1 MLTTP
6 LKVTTTFDINLL
18 PTADTSPHIILKKHT
33 SELLGI
39 ISDPDKLAVDM
50 WSADLV
56 PDPVKD
62 NVLTTLGISRFQ
74 KSSKLLDEVYRSLKE
89 FNSPDILVKF
99 CEILKIQR
107 NAGLTRIADDMLK
120 QLSGEYYYSVCVCV
134 CVHVILV
141 ANSKY
146 IAINNHNNYYIY
158 NYILF
163 LLYRIMR

>member
-6 LKVTTTFDINLL
+6 LKITTTSDTNLL
-18 PTADTSPHIILKKHT
+18 PTADISPHIILKKHT

-39 ISDPDKLAVDM
+39 ICDPDKLAVDL

-62 NVLTTLGISRFQ
+62 NVLTTLGLSRFQ

-89 FNSPDILVKF
+89 LKRSDILVKF

-107 NAGLTRIADDMLK
+107 NAGLTRIADNMLK
-120 QLSGEYYYSVCVCV
+120 QLSGEHYYCVYV
-134 CVHVILV
+134 CVHTLC
-141 ANSKY
+141 
-146 IAINNHNNYYIY
+146 
-158 NYILF
+158 
-163 LLYRIMR
+163 

>member
-1 MLTTP
+1 MLTTS
-6 LKVTTTFDINLL
+6 LKVTTTSDINSL
-18 PTADTSPHIILKKHT
+18 PTADIYPHIILKKHT
-33 SELLGI
+33 SKLLGI

-62 NVLTTLGISRFQ
+62 NILTTLGISRFQ
-74 KSSKLLDEVYRSLKE
+74 KSSKLLDEIYRSLKE

-99 CEILKIQR
+99 CEILKIQQ

-120 QLSGEYYYSVCVCV
+120 QLSGEYYYCVYV
-134 CVHVILV
+134 CVHVMLV

-146 IAINNHNNYYIY
+146 IAINI
-158 NYILF
+158 I
-163 LLYRIMR
+163 III